1 MFLQDPFE
9 RSECSVCIVFTFTF
23 DIQVVGLFSTLHFL

>member
-1 MFLQDPFE
+1 MFLKDLFE
-9 RSECSVCIVFTFTF
+9 RSECNICIVFTDTF